1 MEMTAVDIA
10 LAEATTA
17 KDVIVICLDE
27 DGNVRL
33 LSSMTYAPDI
43 AWSMRIAEDQ
53 LLDMHLELD
62 S

>member
-1 MEMTAVDIA
+1 MEMSPVDFA
-10 LAEATTA
+10 LAEAATA
-17 KDVIVICLDE
+17 KDVIIICVDE
-27 DGNVRL
+27 DGDIRL
-33 LSSMTYAPDI
+33 LSSMRYAPDI

>member
-1 MEMTAVDIA
+1 MEMTAVEIA

-27 DGNVRL
+27 DGDVRL